1 MKNSEIASA
10 VIGSTFFAVP
20 YLFLA
25 VPLAPALAIGASA
38 FVAGELVLKKS
49 KKTLKETNVSLYDTL
64 EKAKKQNKHILEMT
78 KYIEDDDINK
88 NLMSQLPDYTSE
100 QIKELENNID
110 KKINNEYIDNQYF
123 MLLCNDIHYYTVFH
137 LDSEKAEFR
146 TAGEG
151 ITYLLLEA
159 GYTIVADEECEDHYE
174 IWGKKDKEAY
184 AFMFFPYD

>member
-1 MKNSEIASA
+1 MNIKD
-10 VIGSTFFAVP
+10 
-20 YLFLA
+20 Y
-25 VPLAPALAIGASA
+25 
-38 FVAGELVLKKS
+38 KK
-49 KKTLKETNVSLYDTL
+49 KVQGKGKINMSLY
-64 EKAKKQNKHILEMT
+64 
-78 KYIEDDDINK
+78 DINK

-184 AFMFFPYD
+184 AFMFFPYDQGVVNFG